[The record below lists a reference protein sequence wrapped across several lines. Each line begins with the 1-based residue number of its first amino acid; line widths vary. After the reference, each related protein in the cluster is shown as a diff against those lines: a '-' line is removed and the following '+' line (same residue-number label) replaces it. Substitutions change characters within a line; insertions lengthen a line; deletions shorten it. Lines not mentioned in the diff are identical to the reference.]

1 MATTEEVAA
10 DSQPASA
17 MPLWKRLG
25 WLVVIWSASV
35 AAMLAVSGL
44 LRLWLK
50 P

>member
-1 MATTEEVAA
+1 MDTTDAAAPDSRRAAT
-10 DSQPASA
+10 S
-17 MPLWKRLG
+17 PLWQRVG

-35 AAMLAVSGL
+35 AAMFVVSGL